1 MLIFFENEGEVNE
14 KEIIARF
21 FEKNGIIHILI
32 GNFSDKDSNWIFNQ
46 VSLFFSDLFRKNKT
60 DISKLSDFERSE
72 ISINMY
78 KFLNYIEEAV
88 ELKVKFEKP
97 DFDYVDKWLRLDY
110 FGLSAESVGAI
121 SLLLD
126 KENNLKFDDKK
137 QTELDSEN
145 SFSKEDREKKE
156 QEIVDFRE
164 SVLTAKIEAVLAIVR
179 GNMKGYPRWISIK
192 SGFQKYRYLS
202 FKKLEN
208 QFFSYYITEGNIKK
222 LESLELFFDIHLRN
236 ATSKKFTGSLKI
248 FNELKNNIR
257 IMIET
262 IPERKF

>member
-1 MLIFFENEGEVNE
+1 VFLTG
-14 KEIIARF
+14 
-21 FEKNGIIHILI
+21 
-32 GNFSDKDSNWIFNQ
+32 
-46 VSLFFSDLFRKNKT
+46 
-60 DISKLSDFERSE
+60 KLSDFD
-72 ISINMY
+72 
-78 KFLNYIEEAV
+78 YI
-88 ELKVKFEKP
+88 
-97 DFDYVDKWLRLDY
+97 DKWLRLDY
-110 FGLSAESVGAI
+110 FGLSTESVGAI

-137 QTELDSEN
+137 QTEPDSEN
-145 SFSKEDREKKE
+145 SLSKEEREKKE
-156 QEIVDFRE
+156 KEIIDFRE

-248 FNELKNNIR
+248 YNELKNKIR
-257 IMIET
+257 DIIET